1 MDQDNPNNP
10 SGGSGSNYG
19 SGSTNYGSSGTGS
32 SAGSATGSGSST
44 SGSGGST
51 SASGSFGDLGSTGG
65 GMASGGGS
73 GATSGMSSGGSTG
86 SLGSMGSNFGSASG
100 GAGSSG
106 TEGGDEDT
114 CPTCGQQKDR
124 GGMGQFLGRL
134 GITDEMVSNMKSS
147 WDNVDIDEYLNT
159 ARDYLKDGSSKATR
173 FAKENPGKV
182 AAGVA
187 VLALGA
193 GLLYNATRDKG
204 GVEIEF
210 TADYDRDREFTTE
223 QSGGGDRLRTDR
235 AINNDRDNGPNRS

>member
-1 MDQDNPNNP
+1 
-10 SGGSGSNYG
+10 
-19 SGSTNYGSSGTGS
+19 
-32 SAGSATGSGSST
+32 
-44 SGSGGST
+44 
-51 SASGSFGDLGSTGG
+51 
-65 GMASGGGS
+65 MASGGGS
-73 GATSGMSSGGSTG
+73 GATSGMGSGGSTG
-86 SLGSMGSNFGSASG
+86 SLGSMGENFGAASG
-100 GAGSSG
+100 GTGNEGS
-106 TEGGDEDT
+106 GGDEDNM

-173 FAKENPGKV
+173 FAKEHPGKV

-204 GVEIEF
+204 GVEVEF
-210 TADYDRDREFTTE
+210 TPDYDRDRDNDRVVMTE

-235 AINNDRDNGPNRS
+235 AVNDIDRDNGPNRR

>member
-10 SGGSGSNYG
+10 GGGSGSNYG
-19 SGSTNYGSSGTGS
+19 SGSTNYGSAGTGS
-32 SAGSATGSGSST
+32 SAGGAT
-44 SGSGGST
+44 GSGGST

-86 SLGSMGSNFGSASG
+86 SLGSMGDNFGSASG
-100 GAGSSG
+100 GNDGPNASD
-106 TEGGDEDT
+106 DEN

-124 GGMGQFLGRL
+124 GGMNQFLGRL
-134 GITDEMVSNMKSS
+134 GITEEMVSNMKSS

-204 GVEIEF
+204 GVEVEF
-210 TADYDRDREFTTE
+210 TPDYDRDRVVTTE

-235 AINNDRDNGPNRS
+235 AINNDRDNGPDRS

>member
-10 SGGSGSNYG
+10 GGGSGSNYG
-19 SGSTNYGSSGTGS
+19 SGSSNFGSAGTGS
-32 SAGSATGSGSST
+32 SAGSATGSGST
-44 SGSGGST
+44 GGST
-51 SASGSFGDLGSTGG
+51 SASGAFRDLGSTGG

-86 SLGSMGSNFGSASG
+86 SLGSMGENFGSASG
-100 GAGSSG
+100 GGDAGN
-106 TEGGDEDT
+106 GDEDT

-147 WDNVDIDEYLNT
+147 WDNVDIDVYLNT
-159 ARDYLKDGSSKATR
+159 ARDYLKDGSSKASR

-210 TADYDRDREFTTE
+210 TPDYDRDREFTTE

>member
-10 SGGSGSNYG
+10 GGGSGSYG
-19 SGSTNYGSSGTGS
+19 SGSTNYGSAGTGS
-32 SAGSATGSGSST
+32 SAGSATGSGST
-44 SGSGGST
+44 GGST

-73 GATSGMSSGGSTG
+73 GATSGMSSGS
-86 SLGSMGSNFGSASG
+86 SLGSMGDNFGSASG
-100 GAGSSG
+100 STGN
-106 TEGGDEDT
+106 GGPDADDDT

-159 ARDYLKDGSSKATR
+159 ARDYLKDGSNKASR

-193 GLLYNATRDKG
+193 GLLYNATRDKSS
-204 GVEIEF
+204 VEVEF
-210 TADYDRDREFTTE
+210 TPDYDRDRVVTTE

-235 AINNDRDNGPNRS
+235 AINNDRDNGPDRS